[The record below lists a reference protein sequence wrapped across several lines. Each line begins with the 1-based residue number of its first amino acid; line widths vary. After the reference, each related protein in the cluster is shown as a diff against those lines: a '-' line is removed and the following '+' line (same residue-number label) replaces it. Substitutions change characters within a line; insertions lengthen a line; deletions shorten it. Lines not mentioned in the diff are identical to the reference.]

1 MTTPHFLL
9 FVFPMFKSNGRDIF
23 FCLFFR
29 TYSVCNLAVFT
40 NANIFYMYVFSH
52 VFFFYFP
59 EPTVLVAYPSPP
71 PQKKKTN
78 LAINLDRIG
87 LFLDGVL
94 PDTIVTS

>member
-71 PQKKKTN
+71 KKKN
-78 LAINLDRIG
+78 QSSNKPGQDRSFFG
-87 LFLDGVL
+87 TEYCQTL
-94 PDTIVTS
+94 

>member
-71 PQKKKTN
+71 KKKKTN

-87 LFLDGVL
+87 LFLGRS
-94 PDTIVTS
+94 IARHYSY